1 MPTPNP
7 SPPGTAPA
15 VPYYRRAIVLLVRY
29 GMFLVL
35 ALWIVVL
42 SLSSEHFL
50 TATNLLNVARQAAP
64 LIIIGVGMTFVM
76 STAGIDLSV
85 GSTVALISVLAGSWL
100 SAGLPAFVVLPLLLL
115 VGALLGSL
123 SGWVITL
130 GVPAFVVTLAGLT
143 SIRGLAFVYSDGY
156 ATPIVNP
163 VMAWI
168 GRGGVLGVNAPFLI
182 AMAVAVLGWF
192 LLNRTRFGLH
202 ALATGGREEA
212 ARVMGLAINRIK
224 IAVYALTG
232 ALAALGG
239 IVISARLS
247 NGSPNAGV
255 MLELEVIAATVLGGT
270 SLFGGRATIAGTVVG
285 ALLINFVRN
294 GLNLLG
300 VNPYW
305 VQVVT
310 GIILVLAVLVNT
322 VLSRRV
328 ESWARATSEGD
339 EGNAE

>member
-1 MPTPNP
+1 MTD
-7 SPPGTAPA
+7 TARSTAAEAPRLQRQL
-15 VPYYRRAIVLLVRY
+15 VVGFVRY
-29 GMFLVL
+29 GMFIAL
-35 ALWIVVL
+35 ALWL
-42 SLSSEHFL
+42 AAMSFASEYFL
-50 TATNLLNVARQAAP
+50 TWTNLLNVLRQAAP

-76 STAGIDLSV
+76 ATAGIDLSV
-85 GSTVALISVLAGSWL
+85 GSTVALISVLTASWIAL
-100 SAGLPAFVVLPLLLL
+100 GVPALL
-115 VGALLGSL
+115 VIPLVLIVGAAIGAFN
-123 SGWVITL
+123 GWVITL

-156 ATPIVNP
+156 ATPISDP
-163 VMAWI
+163 VFVWI
-168 GRGGVLGVNAPFLI
+168 GRGDLFGINAPFLI
-182 AMAVAVLGWF
+182 AMVVAAGGWF

-212 ARVMGLAINRIK
+212 ARVMGLAINRVK
-224 IAVYALTG
+224 VLVYALTG
-232 ALAALGG
+232 GLAALGG
-239 IVISARLS
+239 IVIAARLS

-255 MLELEVIAATVLGGT
+255 MLELEVIAAVVLGGT

-310 GIILVLAVLVNT
+310 GVILVLAVLMNT
-322 VLSRRV
+322 VLNRKV
-328 ESWARATSEGD
+328 ESWARAATE
-339 EGNAE
+339 EEQK

>member
-1 MPTPNP
+1 M
-7 SPPGTAPA
+7 
-15 VPYYRRAIVLLVRY
+15 RRLMVALVRY
-29 GMFLVL
+29 GMFIALAIWLVAMSL
-35 ALWIVVL
+35 A
-42 SLSSEHFL
+42 SEHFL
-50 TATNLLNVARQAAP
+50 SWTNILNVMRQAAP

-76 STAGIDLSV
+76 ATSGIDLSV
-85 GSTVALISVLAGSWL
+85 GSTVALVSVLTASWL
-100 SAGLPAFVVLPLLLL
+100 SLGLPALLVIPLILL
-115 VGALLGSL
+115 VGALVGTVNGL
-123 SGWVITL
+123 VITL

-156 ATPIVNP
+156 ATPISDP
-163 VMAWI
+163 VFIWI
-168 GRGGVLGVNAPFLI
+168 GRGDLFGINAPFLI
-182 AMAVAVLGWF
+182 AIVVAVLGWF

-212 ARVMGLAINRIK
+212 ARVMGLAINRVK
-224 IAVYALTG
+224 VMVYAFTG
-232 ALAALGG
+232 CLAALGG

-310 GIILVLAVLVNT
+310 GIILVVAVLMNT
-322 VLSRRV
+322 VLNRKV
-328 ESWARATSEGD
+328 ESWARATTEED
-339 EGNAE
+339 AR

>member
-1 MPTPNP
+1 MTD
-7 SPPGTAPA
+7 TAQATANEAPRLKRQL
-15 VPYYRRAIVLLVRY
+15 VVGLVRY
-29 GMFLVL
+29 GMFIAL
-35 ALWIVVL
+35 ALWLVAM
-42 SLSSEHFL
+42 SFASEYFL
-50 TATNLLNVARQAAP
+50 TWTNLLNVLRQAAP

-76 STAGIDLSV
+76 ATAGIDLSV
-85 GSTVALISVLAGSWL
+85 GSTVALISVLTASWIAL
-100 SAGLPAFVVLPLLLL
+100 GVPALL
-115 VGALLGSL
+115 VIPLVLIVGVAIGAFN
-123 SGWVITL
+123 GWVVTL

-156 ATPIVNP
+156 ATPISDP
-163 VMAWI
+163 VFVWI
-168 GRGGVLGVNAPFLI
+168 GRGDLFGINAPFLI
-182 AMAVAVLGWF
+182 AMVVAVAGWF

-212 ARVMGLAINRIK
+212 ARVMGLAINRVK
-224 IAVYALTG
+224 ILVYALTG
-232 ALAALGG
+232 GLAALGG

-255 MLELEVIAATVLGGT
+255 MLELEVIAAVVLGGT

-310 GIILVLAVLVNT
+310 GIILVLAVLMNT
-322 VLSRRV
+322 VLNRKV
-328 ESWARATSEGD
+328 ESWARAATE
-339 EGNAE
+339 EEQK

>member
-1 MPTPNP
+1 MTD
-7 SPPGTAPA
+7 TAQATATHAPRLQRQLA
-15 VPYYRRAIVLLVRY
+15 VGLVRY
-29 GMFLVL
+29 GMFIAL
-35 ALWIVVL
+35 ALWLVAM
-42 SLSSEHFL
+42 SFASDYFL
-50 TATNLLNVARQAAP
+50 TWTNLLNVLRQAAP

-76 STAGIDLSV
+76 ATAGIDLSV
-85 GSTVALISVLAGSWL
+85 GSTVALISVLTASWIAL
-100 SAGLPAFVVLPLLLL
+100 GVPALLVLPLVLI
-115 VGALLGSL
+115 VGVAIGAFN
-123 SGWVITL
+123 GWVVTL

-156 ATPIVNP
+156 ATPISDP
-163 VMAWI
+163 VFIWI
-168 GRGGVLGVNAPFLI
+168 GRGDLFGINAPFLI
-182 AMAVAVLGWF
+182 AIVVAVGGWF

-212 ARVMGLAINRIK
+212 ARVMGLAINRVK
-224 IAVYALTG
+224 ILVYALTG
-232 ALAALGG
+232 GLAALGG

-255 MLELEVIAATVLGGT
+255 MLELEVIAAVVLGGT

-310 GIILVLAVLVNT
+310 GVILVLAVLMNT
-322 VLSRRV
+322 VLNRKV
-328 ESWARATSEGD
+328 ESWARAATE
-339 EGNAE
+339 EEQK

>member
-1 MPTPNP
+1 MV
-7 SPPGTAPA
+7 A
-15 VPYYRRAIVLLVRY
+15 LVRY
-29 GMFLVL
+29 GMFIALAIWLV
-35 ALWIVVL
+35 AMSVA
-42 SLSSEHFL
+42 SEHFL
-50 TATNLLNVARQAAP
+50 TWTNMLNVVRQAAP
-64 LIIIGVGMTFVM
+64 LIIIGTGMTFVM
-76 STAGIDLSV
+76 ATSGIDLSV
-85 GSTVALISVLAGSWL
+85 GSTVALVSVLTASWL
-100 SAGLPAFVVLPLLLL
+100 SLGLPPLLVIPFILL
-115 VGALLGSL
+115 VGAVIGAIN
-123 SGWVITL
+123 GFVITL

-156 ATPIVNP
+156 ATPISDP
-163 VMAWI
+163 VFVWI
-168 GRGGVLGVNAPFLI
+168 GRGDLFGINAPFLI
-182 AMAVAVLGWF
+182 AIAVALLGWF

-212 ARVMGLAINRIK
+212 ARVMGLAINRVK
-224 IAVYALTG
+224 IFVYAFTG
-232 ALAALGG
+232 CLAALGG

-310 GIILVLAVLVNT
+310 GIILVVAVLMNT
-322 VLSRRV
+322 VLNRKV
-328 ESWARATSEGD
+328 ESWARAATEED
-339 EGNAE
+339 NR

>member
-1 MPTPNP
+1 VTDTAQATATP
-7 SPPGTAPA
+7 APRLQRQL
-15 VPYYRRAIVLLVRY
+15 VVGLVRY
-29 GMFLVL
+29 GMFIAL
-35 ALWIVVL
+35 ALWLVAM
-42 SLSSEHFL
+42 SFASEYFL
-50 TATNLLNVARQAAP
+50 TTTNLLNVLRQAAP
-64 LIIIGVGMTFVM
+64 LIIIGTGMTFVM
-76 STAGIDLSV
+76 ATAGIDLSV
-85 GSTVALISVLAGSWL
+85 GSTVALISVLTASWIAL
-100 SAGLPAFVVLPLLLL
+100 GLPALL
-115 VGALLGSL
+115 VIPLVLVVGVAIGAFN
-123 SGWVITL
+123 GWVVTL

-156 ATPIVNP
+156 ATPISDP
-163 VMAWI
+163 VFVWI
-168 GRGGVLGVNAPFLI
+168 GRGDLFGINAPFLI
-182 AMAVAVLGWF
+182 AMVVAILGWF

-212 ARVMGLAINRIK
+212 ARVMGLAINRVK
-224 IAVYALTG
+224 VLVYALTG
-232 ALAALGG
+232 GLAALGG

-255 MLELEVIAATVLGGT
+255 MLELEVIAAVVLGGT

-310 GIILVLAVLVNT
+310 GVILVLAVLMNT
-322 VLSRRV
+322 VLNRKV
-328 ESWARATSEGD
+328 ESWARAATE
-339 EGNAE
+339 EEQK